1 MDAIEL
7 LRRQHRFI
15 EELFAQIA
23 EQAED
28 EEEKIELVQE
38 LADNL
43 AAHTAIEERLFYPA
57 AYEDSTQER
66 LEEAVEEHLSL
77 KRIIADLVTMNPSDD
92 HFDAKIAVLKEQVA
106 HHVEEEEGKLFPR
119 VSSELASNYLASVG
133 VEMEA
138 LFDELMS
145 DDPSAYVPEE
155 IVRAAPLKARRSH
168 STGA

>member
-7 LRRQHRFI
+7 LKRQHRFV
-15 EELFAQIA
+15 EDLFAQIE

-28 EEEKIELVQE
+28 EEEMVELVQE

-57 AYEDSTQER
+57 AYEDSTREL

-77 KRIIADLVTMNPSDD
+77 KRIITDLVSSSPSDD
-92 HFDAKIAVLKEQVA
+92 HFGAKIALLKEQVA
-106 HHVEEEEGKLFPR
+106 HHVEEEERKLFPK
-119 VSSELASNYLASVG
+119 VSRELSLHYLASMG

-138 LFDELMS
+138 LFDEMMS
-145 DDPSAYVPEE
+145 DDPSVFAPEE
-155 IVRAAPLKARRSH
+155 IERAAPLKPRRSH